1 MVDVHRANDVG
12 EVGQRKA
19 RLPPVVADRHVPG
32 KKEEE
37 DEEEEE
43 EEEEKK

>member
-19 RLPPVVADRHVPG
+19 RLPPVVADSHVPG
-32 KKEEE
+32 QKEEK
-37 DEEEEE
+37 EEE
-43 EEEEKK
+43 EEEEK